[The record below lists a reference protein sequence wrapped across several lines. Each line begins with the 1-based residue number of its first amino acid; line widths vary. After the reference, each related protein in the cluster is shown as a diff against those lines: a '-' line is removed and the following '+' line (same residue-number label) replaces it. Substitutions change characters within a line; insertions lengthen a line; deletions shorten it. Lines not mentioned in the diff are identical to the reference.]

1 MTTGKK
7 GTLLLTRFC
16 PKIHTWPRL
25 PIAGDG
31 PLSIPHVALPAAGGI
46 RQVRRTG
53 AVTALF
59 EDCMER
65 SEIQQRVRSVVASV
79 LNIDPNEITSAS
91 NFVFDL
97 GADSMKSVELI
108 AGFEEEFNIEMDEDK
123 AREVQTVEGAV
134 EFIAQYLQ

>member
-1 MTTGKK
+1 MTTGRAD
-7 GTLLLTRFC
+7 TLLLIRFC
-16 PKIHTWPRL
+16 PKIHTRPLL
-25 PIAGDG
+25 PVTGDG
-31 PLSIPHVALPAAGGI
+31 PLSIPHVALPAAGGM
-46 RQVRRTG
+46 RHARRTG
-53 AVTALF
+53 VVTALF

-65 SEIQQRVRSVVASV
+65 SEIQQRVRTVVASV
-79 LNIDPNEITSAS
+79 LNIDPNEITPAS

-134 EFIAQYLQ
+134 DFIAQYLR